1 MTTSLCRASHIAEQK
16 GEVYYSRSHCQTS
29 ELFMGSCE
37 LELQNDG
44 GAELKINLLTAV
56 LEELLLFI

>member
-44 GAELKINLLTAV
+44 GAELKINLL
-56 LEELLLFI
+56 LLFI